1 MREDE
6 VWYSERVGVDEE
18 VNKSSASECTTP
30 TAVRTTTPASPLLLI
45 SLKTILFFVVHQVNG
60 LWSPPKGGVVRPLRP
75 DAFGAATG

>member
-1 MREDE
+1 MREDD

-30 TAVRTTTPASPLLLI
+30 IAVRTITPASPLLLM
-45 SLKTILFFVVHQVNG
+45 SLKTILFFVVHQISG
-60 LWSPPKGGVVRPLRP
+60 LCSLPTSGVMRRLRP